1 MESRTSA
8 AITTQVVQKLP
19 AAVIT
24 TPTNED
30 LFGSGGK
37 KKKVGLARTRK
48 ALADKTNDS
57 ETSSGLMTPM
67 TLVKE
72 EGGGEQMSCCYY
84 RSTPYSKVH
93 DDLHKQEAAALP
105 EEQVL
110 YTQVCTLLHNKVEA
124 EEYRLHRMPSE
135 FRTPGELAA
144 PTPANTPINVVPSTF
159 SHSVLVMDKADVS
172 PLELQ
177 LLYKFGK
184 AATLSPSAEQEE
196 DTSCMTKPLED
207 ALDNS
212 NYLEE
217 CLEKVMW
224 KSEKNLSSSRE
235 SDMITVATKP
245 SGWVGRGEEVR
256 KCMTGDDHEDDDDA
270 SSECS
275 VVVNVS
281 SPHMQEKCESPSK
294 FSIADNRINSSSPLQ
309 QHKDNSSENVKSDER
324 EKGYVDYEYY
334 YYYGEEEED
343 DEANEEYEDVELDG
357 ECNELCNAINQFT
370 MNEKEESVGLPVSTG
385 QHVRFS
391 YNSDD
396 EMEAEVVDAESC
408 CPDSAT
414 VLHLKGLPTPKGKH
428 LRFTEDIGTSV

>member
-1 MESRTSA
+1 SLPYTGGRKQTYRNRTTA
-8 AITTQVVQKLP
+8 
-19 AAVIT
+19 
-24 TPTNED
+24 D

-84 RSTPYSKVH
+84 RSTPYPKVH

-184 AATLSPSAEQEE
+184 AATLSPSTEQEE

-217 CLEKVMW
+217 KH
-224 KSEKNLSSSRE
+224 
-235 SDMITVATKP
+235 
-245 SGWVGRGEEVR
+245 
-256 KCMTGDDHEDDDDA
+256 MTGDDHEDDDDA

-385 QHVRFS
+385 QHLRFS

-414 VLHLKGLPTPKGKH
+414 VLRLKGLPTPKGKH